1 VSAKLKGDAL
11 EPAPQPGFSGAAA
24 LDSQGRVVGM
34 VGLKTAV
41 VANAGAAGTQQAML
55 VPAAIIR
62 SFLERQKLEPAAVA
76 RGGDAVK
83 ASLVR
88 VICVRK

>member
-1 VSAKLKGDAL
+1 
-11 EPAPQPGFSGAAA
+11 
-24 LDSQGRVVGM
+24 M

-41 VANAGAAGTQQAML
+41 TATVGAAGSQPQAAL
-55 VPAAIIR
+55 VPAPIIR
-62 SFLERQKLEPAAVA
+62 VFLQAQKLAPVAAG
-76 RGGDAVK
+76 RGGLDAAK

>member
-1 VSAKLKGDAL
+1 
-11 EPAPQPGFSGAAA
+11 
-24 LDSQGRVVGM
+24 M

-41 VANAGAAGTQQAML
+41 TANVGTAGVQPQATL
-55 VPAAIIR
+55 ASAAIIR
-62 SFLERQKLEPAAVA
+62 SFLEGQKLAPVAAG
-76 RGGDAVK
+76 RGGLDAAK

>member
-1 VSAKLKGDAL
+1 
-11 EPAPQPGFSGAAA
+11 
-24 LDSQGRVVGM
+24 M

-41 VANAGAAGTQQAML
+41 TANVGTAGAQSQAML
-55 VPAAIIR
+55 VSAAIIR
-62 SFLERQKLEPAAVA
+62 SFLEGQKLAPAAAGRSSGV
-76 RGGDAVK
+76 DAAK